1 MGLRAKLH
9 FKLVSQKLMLKKIDM
24 NYCVMCVTVDVLK
37 FRKYISCVS
46 HLRNFNNNVI
56 VKNVSDEEQNI
67 VVGSIVNA
75 V

>member
-1 MGLRAKLH
+1 
-9 FKLVSQKLMLKKIDM
+9 
-24 NYCVMCVTVDVLK
+24 MCVTVDVLK